1 MSLLRWKD
9 EYLTQVEEVDGQHRR
24 LAQHI
29 NGIHDLLR
37 SGRGQTALA
46 EALGELVAYTKFHFA
61 SEESL
66 MEKTAYAG
74 REDHESEHKRLLGE
88 IVELRHS
95 VLDGHTVASVEL
107 IRFLK
112 NWLLTHF
119 QGADKLLAQH
129 LLARP
134 ATR

>member
-9 EYLTQVEEVDGQHRR
+9 EYLTQVEEIDGQHRR

-37 SGRGQTALA
+37 SGRGQAALA
-46 EALGELVAYTKFHFA
+46 EALGELVSYTKFHFD
-61 SEESL
+61 SEDAL
-66 MEKTAYAG
+66 MEKTAYG
-74 REDHESEHKRLLGE
+74 KREEHVFEHKRLLNE
-88 IVELRHS
+88 IIELRRS
-95 VLDGHTVASVEL
+95 IQDGHTVASVEV

-134 ATR
+134 AKR